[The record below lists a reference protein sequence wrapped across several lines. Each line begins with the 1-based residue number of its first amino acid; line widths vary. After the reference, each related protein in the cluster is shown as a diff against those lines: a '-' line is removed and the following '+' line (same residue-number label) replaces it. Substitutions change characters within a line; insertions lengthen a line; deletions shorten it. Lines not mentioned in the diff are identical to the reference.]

1 MLKESQWLDV
11 TEKSELDKYVRE
23 EDDEDGDMDFIPGD
37 DMDVDE
43 ENFNPDDP
51 GSMDASFN
59 PESSVSTRGPKL
71 DRRAGFDWYGIK

>member
-43 ENFNPDDP
+43 ENFK
-51 GSMDASFN
+51 
-59 PESSVSTRGPKL
+59 PEYH
-71 DRRAGFDWYGIK
+71 AGMYHFGTIQSKDFTVYRTDKTLGFK

>member
-43 ENFNPDDP
+43 ENFNP
-51 GSMDASFN
+51 
-59 PESSVSTRGPKL
+59 EYH
-71 DRRAGFDWYGIK
+71 AGMYHFGTIQSKDFTVYRTDKTLGFK